1 MFESVIVVP
10 FVAGHKL
17 PVGMLLAGAV
27 LEGVA
32 LDEGCVTVAV
42 LPFDN

>member
-1 MFESVIVVP
+1 MIVVP

-17 PVGMLLAGAV
+17 VVGMLLTGAV

-32 LDEGCVTVAV
+32 LEEGCVTVAV
-42 LPFDN
+42 LPFGN